1 MKASQSSVY
10 RELENLLLWFIPVGN
25 NFPKDFALRG
35 LGERMLNELT
45 DSLTACALALKTQD
59 LSQRLELINLT
70 KLHIATVQSIS
81 RVLVE
86 YSSRE
91 GNTKRIISQKQ
102 RAALLVSMTSIGGQL
117 ARWAKSTES
126 ALKKASN

>member
-1 MKASQSSVY
+1 MNASKSSVY

-35 LGERMLNELT
+35 LGERMLNELM

-70 KLHIATVQSIS
+70 KLHITTVQSIS
-81 RVLVE
+81 KVLVE

-91 GNTKRIISQKQ
+91 GNVKRLISQKQ
-102 RAALLVSMTSIGGQL
+102 RAALLVSMTSIGSQL

-126 ALKKASN
+126 ALCKASN

>member
-59 LSQRLELINLT
+59 LSQCLELINLT
-70 KLHIATVQSIS
+70 KLHITTVQSIS
-81 RVLVE
+81 KVLVE

-126 ALKKASN
+126 ALCKTSD

>member
-35 LGERMLNELT
+35 LGERMLNDLT

-70 KLHIATVQSIS
+70 KLHVTTVQSIS

-102 RAALLVSMTSIGGQL
+102 RAALLVSMTSIGSQL

-126 ALKKASN
+126 ALSRTSD